1 MQIEEGKL
9 AFTHYFYL
17 WITKNSYVLNY

>member
-1 MQIEEGKL
+1 MKIEQGLL

-17 WITKNSYVLNY
+17 WIIKNS